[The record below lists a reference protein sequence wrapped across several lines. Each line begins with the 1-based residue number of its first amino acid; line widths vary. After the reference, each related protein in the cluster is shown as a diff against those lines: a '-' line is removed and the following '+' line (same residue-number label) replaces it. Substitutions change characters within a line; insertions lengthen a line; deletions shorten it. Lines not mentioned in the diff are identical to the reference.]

1 LHGFYEQ
8 QKWKNLDNKM
18 ADHSRPGEF
27 DLIKKYLRP
36 LASDESGAA
45 SLSDDAAVLPTKDG
59 HRLVVTMDTLIS
71 GVHFFEFTP
80 PHFIAAKSLRVNLSD
95 LASMGADPAYY
106 TLSLSLPLHGEVK
119 CDADWLYSF
128 TQALAIEQN
137 LFDITLVGGDT
148 VSTPGPLSLTITAFG
163 WVKIGQ
169 EIMRSGARAG
179 DLIYVSGTIGDAW
192 LGLSALQGGHPEL
205 EPSSLELIT
214 ESYHQPQ
221 PRLDLGCRLFG
232 VANSAIDISDGLAQ
246 DLGHICR
253 ASNVSATI
261 NSDEVPL
268 SGPARMLLEG
278 DAHLINGLLSGG
290 DDYELLFTVPP
301 EWQKTV
307 ADIAKEL
314 NLPLSRIGLIEPSEQ
329 DHLVTIIDKVGTI
342 MNLASTGYRHF

>member
-1 LHGFYEQ
+1 
-8 QKWKNLDNKM
+8 M

-36 LASDESGAA
+36 LASNESGAA

-106 TLSLSLPLHGEVK
+106 TLSLSLPIHGEMK
-119 CDADWLYSF
+119 YDANWLDSF
-128 TQALAIEQN
+128 SQALAIEQ
-137 LFDITLVGGDT
+137 DIYGITLVGGDT

-163 WVKIGQ
+163 WVKTGQ
-169 EIMRSGARAG
+169 EIMRSGATAG
-179 DLIYVSGTIGDAW
+179 DLVYVSGAIGDAW
-192 LGLSALQGGHPEL
+192 LGLSAVRGGHPEL
-205 EPSSLELIT
+205 EPFSLELIT
-214 ESYHQPQ
+214 ERYHRPQ
-221 PRLDLGCRLFG
+221 PRLDLGRRLFG
-232 VANSAIDISDGLAQ
+232 VANSAIDISDGLVQ
-246 DLGHICR
+246 DLAHICR
-253 ASNVSATI
+253 ASNVRATI
-261 NSDEVPL
+261 RATDIPL
-268 SGPARMLLEG
+268 SGPARLLLEG

-301 EWQKTV
+301 EWQQTV
-307 ADIAKEL
+307 ADLAEEL
-314 NLPLSRIGLIEPSEQ
+314 DLPLTQIGLIEPSEH
-329 DHLVTIIDKVGTI
+329 DHLVTILDEAGRK